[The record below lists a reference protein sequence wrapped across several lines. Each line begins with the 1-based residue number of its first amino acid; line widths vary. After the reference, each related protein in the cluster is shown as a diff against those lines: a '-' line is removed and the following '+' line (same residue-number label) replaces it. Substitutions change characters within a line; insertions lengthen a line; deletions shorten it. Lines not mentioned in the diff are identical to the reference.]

1 MPLSEREQKIL
12 EEIEKNL
19 YAEDSRF
26 ARERPRRTPSPKLG
40 RRARLG
46 GLIFFAGF
54 ILLIAFFVTRLLIV
68 GLLGFGGMV
77 TGIVLL
83 ASPVSALVNA
93 TKENAEQRGRDAKN
107 SIGEWRDEVKKR
119 RRSR

>member
-26 ARERPRRTPSPKLG
+26 ARDRPRRGTGPKLG

-46 GLIFFAGF
+46 ASLFLAGF
-54 ILLIAFFVTRLLIV
+54 ILLIAFFITRLLIV

-77 TGIVLL
+77 AGIVLL

-93 TKENAEQRGRDAKN
+93 TKENAEQRGRDVKS
-107 SIGEWRDEVKKR
+107 SIGEWRDDVKKR